1 MADRHTLRALQ
12 GAMDALE
19 PDVLG
24 IVVKYRYVEMTLAHQ
39 PGPLP
44 WRARCEREGEKAIV
58 GEGATPLTALDACV
72 DAVEAHDE
80 HEADAE
86 ARADAG
92 AW

>member
-19 PDVLG
+19 PFVRGLVVNYRDVEL
-24 IVVKYRYVEMTLAHQ
+24 TLFHR
-39 PGPLP
+39 PPL
-44 WRARCEREGEKAIV
+44 WRAYCEREGERLID
-58 GEGATPLTALDACV
+58 GEGASPLAALDACV